1 MDYPLISVRESLVP
15 TAVVSVKIFESVE
28 GEELEE
34 AVNKW
39 VEETQ
44 NLVVCPGP
52 VTNKDGVS
60 SIAITYVASG
70 RNDDPNKRSAPKVAH
85 PSGVPSGGSGRHTTK
100 ESDGGRLA

>member
-39 VEETQ
+39 VEE
-44 NLVVCPGP
+44 
-52 VTNKDGVS
+52 GVS